1 MTTHLSPKRRSLR
14 KPHKKTKRRLRPRS
28 AELLRLVTVA
38 AMIAAV
44 NKLLTAPTTAP
55 WQPWFGTPN
64 SEAFSAAEPTAPHPS
79 WTSPSLPD
87 HPPSVLPPPTE
98 QSDTPPSRPVVQ
110 DPDLPPDTPPEIAEA
125 NTAVVM
131 LSNNQAVGSGVILS
145 TDGLVLTN
153 SHVVRGSSR
162 NGWRVRLSDASE
174 LSATVVHPGT
184 GSGEIFNDLALV
196 QISGAKHLPVAR
208 LASAQPQEG
217 EPVWA
222 IGAPYANP
230 EVVTQGVLKKVTL
243 DGILLTDTEVH
254 PGNSGGP
261 LLNQR
266 GEVIGINTAVNPHM
280 PGNAT
285 TIAISLALIQRHL
298 PTLTAG
304 AFSAPFAPSMPPS
317 SNQPPRFHGVPMQNS
332 ALSEGPSMGS
342 TIPMPPTSGVPP
354 IGAEG
359 MPCP

>member
-1 MTTHLSPKRRSLR
+1 MTTHLSPKHRSFKKSHR
-14 KPHKKTKRRLRPRS
+14 KTKRRLRPRS

-38 AMIAAV
+38 AVIAAV
-44 NKLLTAPTTAP
+44 NKLLTAPIANAP
-55 WQPWFGTPN
+55 WQPWFGPPDA
-64 SEAFSAAEPTAPHPS
+64 EPFSAAEQTAPHPG
-79 WTSPSLPD
+79 WMSPGLPD
-87 HPPSVLPPPTE
+87 HPPSVLPPQTE
-98 QSDTPPSRPVVQ
+98 RSDARPVVQ

-145 TDGLVLTN
+145 ADGLVLTN
-153 SHVVRGSSR
+153 SHVVQGSSR

-196 QISGAKHLPVAR
+196 KISGANHLPVAR

-230 EVVTQGVLKKVTL
+230 EVVTRGVLKKVTL
-243 DGILLTDTEVH
+243 DGILLTDAEVH

-261 LLNQR
+261 LLNQQ

-285 TIAISLALIQRHL
+285 TIAISLALIQHHL

-304 AFSAPFAPSMPPS
+304 AFSAPFAPPMSPGL
-317 SNQPPRFHGVPMQNS
+317 NQPPRFHDVPMQSS
-332 ALSEGPSMGS
+332 ALGEGPSMGS
-342 TIPMPPTSGVPP
+342 TVPMPPIHGVPP

-359 MPCP
+359 IPCP